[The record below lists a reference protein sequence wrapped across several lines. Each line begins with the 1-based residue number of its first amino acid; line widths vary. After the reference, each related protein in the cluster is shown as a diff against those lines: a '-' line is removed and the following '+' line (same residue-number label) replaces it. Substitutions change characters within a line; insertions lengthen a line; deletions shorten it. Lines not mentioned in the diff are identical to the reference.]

1 MKKRKLIV
9 SAITIVLL
17 GMLYSVIFSFS
28 GQDAEKSGSIS
39 TKVSETVVEVAD
51 KLTFRHWTE
60 SVKKD
65 LANDLEH
72 PVRKAAHF
80 TEYLLMAVLLFVL
93 WIQWI
98 PRNKRFYALIIAWV
112 FLSAAADE
120 FHQRFVPGRSGNLS
134 DVLLDT
140 CGGIFG
146 ILICLLVRRVVR
158 RLRLRRNRSLRG
170 NCPQ

>member
-9 SAITIVLL
+9 SAVAIVLL
-17 GMLYSVIFSFS
+17 GVLYSVIFSFS
-28 GQDAEKSGSIS
+28 GQDAEQSGSIS
-39 TKVSETVVEVAD
+39 TKVSQTVVEVAD
-51 KLTFRHWTE
+51 RLTFRHWTE
-60 SVKKD
+60 SVKRD

-80 TEYLLMAVLLFVL
+80 TEYLLMAMLLFLL
-93 WIQWI
+93 WTQWI
-98 PRNKRFYALIIAWV
+98 PRNKRFYALIIVWV

-120 FHQRFVPGRSGNLS
+120 FHQRFVPGRSGNLP

-146 ILICLLVRRVVR
+146 ILICLWGISVVR
-158 RLRLRRNRSLRG
+158 RIRIRRNKSTLR
-170 NCPQ
+170 C